1 MIPALRHTTIV
12 AVGHKARQG
21 KDEAIKAME
30 RLAVGGRTRRFGF
43 SDALYAVCR
52 VQHGMTAKDPVLL
65 QDVGQNWRER
75 DPLTWVRA
83 CLWSIYAWD
92 VEATA
97 PQVAFI
103 GDCRHVNE
111 ADAVQALGGHV
122 IRVRRFTNGLPFVAP
137 DRPADHISETALDD
151 YAWPYTLENDGTAEK
166 LRFYARQLA
175 VIIVPEVFAASQ
187 MSAGY
192 RTRAVA

>member
-1 MIPALRHTTIV
+1 MIPALHHTTII

-21 KDEAIKAME
+21 KDEVIKAME
-30 RLAVGGRTRRFGF
+30 RLAPGGRTRRFGF

-52 VQHGMTAKDPVLL
+52 VQHGMTVKDPVLL

-83 CLWSIYAWD
+83 CLWTIHAWD
-92 VEATA
+92 TEASG

-111 ADAVQALGGHV
+111 AETVKELGGHV
-122 IRVRRFTNGLPFVAP
+122 IRVRRFTHGLPFVAP

-151 YAWPYTLENDGTAEK
+151 YAWPFTIENNSSLSALRSEAQLLAMGLVPQVFTAFRGM
-166 LRFYARQLA
+166 L
-175 VIIVPEVFAASQ
+175 
-187 MSAGY
+187 
-192 RTRAVA
+192 VA